1 MTTVMYW
8 VGVMLLSM
16 LAVAAVA
23 AWAWLFFEIARDYQQ
38 PKSPPPDK
46 TQYKPSATF
55 KLRSPKSESTNVPA
69 SLDTPTRRMRSAVTS
84 TGGSG
89 ST

>member
-8 VGVMLLSM
+8 FGVMLLSM
-16 LAVAAVA
+16 LAVTAVA
-23 AWAWLFFEIARDYQQ
+23 AWAWLIFEIFQDYQQ
-38 PKSPPPDK
+38 PKASLAAK
-46 TQYKPSATF
+46 AQYKPSATF

-89 ST
+89 A

>member
-1 MTTVMYW
+1 MYW
-8 VGVMLLSM
+8 FGVMLLSM
-16 LAVAAVA
+16 LAVTVVA
-23 AWAWLFFEIARDYQQ
+23 AWAWLIFEIFQDYQK
-38 PKSPPPDK
+38 PKASLAAK
-46 TQYKPSATF
+46 TEYKPSATF

>member
-1 MTTVMYW
+1 MYW
-8 VGVMLLSM
+8 FGVMLLSM
-16 LAVAAVA
+16 LAVTAVA
-23 AWAWLFFEIARDYQQ
+23 AWAWLIFEIFQDYQK
-38 PKSPPPDK
+38 PKASLAAK
-46 TQYKPSATF
+46 TEYKPSATF

-89 ST
+89 A

>member
-1 MTTVMYW
+1 MCW
-8 VGVMLLSM
+8 FGVMLLSM
-16 LAVAAVA
+16 LAVTVVA
-23 AWAWLFFEIARDYQQ
+23 AWAWLIFEIFQDYQK
-38 PKSPPPDK
+38 PKASLAAK
-46 TQYKPSATF
+46 TEYKPSATF